1 MYDKAALEAKT
12 IRELKEI
19 ASGLNLKFKVKEVKS
34 NLVSAIISAQRSS
47 TRAGSGS
54 GKASTGNVP
63 SSKPLTS
70 VQATLESEKEGGRY
84 TNTILVSCGAS
95 SGNFPVVGKRISEVA
110 SFLKEAL
117 NIAIDSQPV
126 VNGHEVSE
134 SYVLGNKDVLEFV
147 AKAGRKG

>member
-1 MYDKAALEAKT
+1 MYDKSALEAKT

-19 ASGLNLKFKVKEVKS
+19 ATGLKLKFKVKEVKA
-34 NLVSAIISAQRSS
+34 NLIAAIISAQRSAPRS
-47 TRAGSGS
+47 GSGS
-54 GKASTGNVP
+54 SKPAANAT

-70 VQATLESEKEGGRY
+70 VSATLESEKEGGRY

-110 SFLKEAL
+110 SFLKDAL
-117 NIAIDSQPV
+117 NISIDSQPI
-126 VNGHEVSE
+126 VNGNEVSE